1 MSDRA
6 WPWLAGFLLLV
17 PALLGLFLWR
27 SQGARI
33 WLADFVAA
41 CF

>member
-1 MSDRA
+1 MSRRLL
-6 WPWLAGFLLLV
+6 PWLAPVLLLG